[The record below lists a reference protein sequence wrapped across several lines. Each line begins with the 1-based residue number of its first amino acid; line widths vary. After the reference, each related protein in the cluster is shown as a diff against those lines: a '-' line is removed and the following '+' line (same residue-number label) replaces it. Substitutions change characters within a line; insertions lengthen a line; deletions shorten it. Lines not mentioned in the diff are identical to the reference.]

1 MSWTYE
7 QISGKL
13 RDPDGNVVGIGYSGA
28 NDGKN
33 NPAMQNVVNVGPIPV
48 GTYTIEGPPI
58 NTKDHGPY
66 VLRLTPDAATT
77 AAIVNFGRDPD
88 TFLMHG
94 DSIPHPGTASDG
106 CVIQDRMTRE
116 RVNSTLA
123 TDNTLIVVS
132 GLNDNNEVNA

>member
-1 MSWTYE
+1 MWQYE

-13 RDPDGNVVGIGYSGA
+13 RDSDGNVVGIGYSGGG
-28 NDGKN
+28 DGKN
-33 NPAMQNVVNVGPIPV
+33 NPLMEHVVDVGPIPA

-58 NTKDHGPY
+58 NTKAHGPY
-66 VLRLTPDAATT
+66 VLKLTPDANTT
-77 AAIVNFGRDPD
+77 AFIKSLGRDPA

-94 DSIPHPGTASDG
+94 DSIPHPGTASEG

-132 GLNDNNEVNA
+132 GINDNNEVNA

>member
-28 NDGKN
+28 GTGKN
-33 NPAMQNVVNVGPIPV
+33 NPAMQNVVDVGPIPV
-48 GTYTIEGPPI
+48 GTYTIVGPPI
-58 NTKDHGPY
+58 ITKEHGPY
-66 VLRLTPDAATT
+66 VLKLVPDENTSLLIT
-77 AAIVNFGRDPD
+77 SYGRDPA
-88 TFLMHG
+88 TFLLHG
-94 DSIPHPGTASDG
+94 DSIPHPGTASEG

-116 RVNSTLA
+116 RVNASLP

-132 GLNDNNEVNA
+132 GLNDNDEVNA